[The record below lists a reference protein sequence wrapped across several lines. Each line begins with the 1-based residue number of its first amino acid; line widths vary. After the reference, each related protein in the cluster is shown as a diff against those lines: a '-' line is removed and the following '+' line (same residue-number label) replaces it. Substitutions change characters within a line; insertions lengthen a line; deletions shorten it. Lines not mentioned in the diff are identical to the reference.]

1 MPQIDEPFRPGG
13 GFDDDAEAAGE
24 FDRNGR
30 FWSMVLRQARVQ
42 GRVCLML
49 DSEAVEDL
57 MRLRRLSACSEVMA
71 ADEAAARAMADARRA
86 GQMQA
91 QLQAAETHLRA
102 ALRARRQTL
111 GMLVSVGAMLLVAWG
126 GLIIDAA
133 RLMGWLE

>member
-30 FWSMVLRQARVQ
+30 FWAMVLRQARAQ
-42 GRVCLML
+42 GRVCL
-49 DSEAVEDL
+49 
-57 MRLRRLSACSEVMA
+57 
-71 ADEAAARAMADARRA
+71 
-86 GQMQA
+86 MQA
-91 QLQAAETHLRA
+91 QLQAAEAHLRA

-111 GMLVSVGAMLLVAWG
+111 AMLVSVGVMLLVAWAG
-126 GLIIDAA
+126 WIIAAA

>member
-30 FWSMVLRQARVQ
+30 FWSMVLRQARAQ
-42 GRVCLML
+42 GRVCLVL

-57 MRLRRLSACSEVMA
+57 MRLRRLSACSGAMA
-71 ADEAAARAMADARRA
+71 ADDAAARAMADARRA

-91 QLQAAETHLRA
+91 QLQAAEAQLRS

-111 GMLVSVGAMLLVAWG
+111 GMLAVMVLVVVVAYG
-126 GLIIDAA
+126 GLIINAA

>member
-30 FWSMVLRQARVQ
+30 FWAMVLRQARAQ

-57 MRLRRLSACSEVMA
+57 MRLRRLPACSGAMA
-71 ADEAAARAMADARRA
+71 ADDAAARAMADARRA

-91 QLQAAETHLRA
+91 QLQAAEAQLRA

-111 GMLVSVGAMLLVAWG
+111 AMLVSVGAMLLVAWAG
-126 GLIIDAA
+126 WIIAAA
-133 RLMGWLE
+133 RLVGGLE